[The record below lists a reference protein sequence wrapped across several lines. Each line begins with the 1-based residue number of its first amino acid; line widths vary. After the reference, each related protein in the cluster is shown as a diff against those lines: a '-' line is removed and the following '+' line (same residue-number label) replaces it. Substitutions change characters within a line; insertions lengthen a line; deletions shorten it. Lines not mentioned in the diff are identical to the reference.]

1 MHSKVQLGKIVFI
14 GVLSETPMTVFI
26 GNPQIFIRDLRRSGV
41 LQRKSGVSYEKFK
54 VSNENHGVSKDKHEV
69 SNRIWVPDENLEV
82 CNETIM

>member
-1 MHSKVQLGKIVFI
+1 
-14 GVLSETPMTVFI
+14 MTVFI

-54 VSNENHGVSKDKHEV
+54 VSNENYGVSNENHGVSEDKHEV
-69 SNRIWVPDENLEV
+69 SNRIWVSDENLEV